1 MIRRR
6 PAPTLSRRARLSPR
20 WPVLTVLG
28 ATTPLLLALPGCA
41 TASGDAASSS
51 RVAVSAASATTATPP
66 ASANLGYGWH
76 EPKFYQPWF
85 DPSSIVLPPPPFT
98 GFSADGKIA
107 PMLPTRPRPAGGM
120 SADEGGGAAPRP

>member
-1 MIRRR
+1 M
-6 PAPTLSRRARLSPR
+6 
-20 WPVLTVLG
+20 LG
-28 ATTPLLLALPGCA
+28 ATTPLLLALSGCA

-66 ASANLGYGWH
+66 ASANLGYNLGYGWH
-76 EPKFYQPWF
+76 DPKFYQPWF

-107 PMLPTRPRPAGGM
+107 PMLPTRPRPAGGI
-120 SADEGGGAAPRP
+120 SADDGGSTAPRP